1 MDKSKTPYF
10 PKSNKDCENAEYNDV
25 DSLDIPL
32 RSLKITRHLSK
43 DNPVEFETDNDIT
56 IQFPD
61 DLLDD
66 RTTHENKN
74 LDRIE
79 NQNNNSNNYTETRHS
94 LTKIISNHS
103 GNYKQILNNDIEVDL
118 GALTNRYEELEGQF
132 SNTEYITHDNDKSQ
146 RNSIISTGSFKEKDL
161 DLCHAVHISDKLN
174 TNEDLSFQYP
184 DDINNAYQ
192 HCNKNVIKGQAVE
205 NKSVTNSDSNSDS
218 DSDSD
223 NWDIVPAVA
232 SYNVYNNKGELE
244 LKKYTE
250 NDTRYKNKSSS
261 ENNAG
266 PQNNLEHKNTFEYTK
281 VTAEQ
286 QAQRSYATNR
296 KTDFL
301 FQHKKILK
309 NLQNNNSNSNFNLL
323 QQSNINSASTL
334 SLPHASEEYYDEYED
349 DVEKT
354 DELNLNS
361 QLNITN
367 LLLTDMEKIAYAGAI
382 NILTNKMCE
391 DLATLCL
398 CVDITSNK
406 KLASRLNFT
415 QKDMASW
422 KLVVLQRLYTHLN
435 INEEEIK
442 MIENLSL
449 HKIELSDILKSLKTS
464 RDIGNPWENSLHSQ
478 QSSTSTTPQY
488 PHESSL
494 SIPSKSSSTT
504 PPPLPSTSAENDKN
518 FIKEVVDPKVIKNK
532 TTLSVDVAWTIICD
546 LFLVLLQNSTYDSR
560 SRTLLIKFAE
570 ALHITDLEV
579 CEFEKRVTDSLD
591 MEQSTDDQIW
601 NESEHMKKR
610 RDQKRRK
617 KMAYVGLAMVGGSLV
632 LGLSGGLLA
641 PVIGAGIAA
650 GLSTIGISGATG
662 FLTGVGGTTVVAVSS
677 TAIGANIGARGM
689 SKRMGSVRTFQ
700 FVPLHNNRRVNLLI
714 SVSGW
719 IVGNDDDVRLP
730 FSTVDPVEGDL
741 YSLYWEPEMLKSTGQ
756 TINIVASEVFTQTI
770 QQVLGATILTAF
782 MSAIQWPMA
791 LSKLGYI
798 IDNPWNVSLD
808 RAWSAGLIL
817 ADTLITRNLG
827 QRPVTLIG
835 FSLGSRVIYSCL
847 IELCKK
853 KALGLVEN
861 VFIFGT
867 PVVRKR
873 EQLVMA
879 RSVVSGRFVN
889 GYSDKDWVL
898 AYLFRATAGGFS
910 KVMGISTDND
920 VEGIEDFNCTEL
932 VDGHMSY
939 RKNMPKLLKK
949 LGIEVINEEFVEI
962 EETMDPEQAKRQRKL
977 IREVDAAQKKLAQK
991 SGHSNSW
998 VPKWIKPKK
1007 SKWKKMAEGAIEG
1020 QNLEDMS
1027 SKILT
1032 DEPNTKKKPKDAAIV
1047 DHSALLRELEKLKKA
1062 IHEDALKNQ
1071 MNKEKD
1077 NVQNY
1082 SNNFIEHD
1090 NTKDISYRKDQGIS
1104 NLSTTP
1110 DTSLTN
1116 NNFQLLTAGRTI
1128 LPEDNEMKK
1137 NVKHKVHVAFPDD
1150 I

>member
-1 MDKSKTPYF
+1 MNNQNHDL
-10 PKSNKDCENAEYNDV
+10 ENIEDDLA
-25 DSLDIPL
+25 SLDIPL
-32 RSLKITRHLSK
+32 KNLKISRYLSNNSDSDKNNISHNNIDYDGDLTNEKLQYDDEIRYKSYSK
-43 DNPVEFETDNDIT
+43 DGITHFPDDIT
-56 IQFPD
+56 NQHNEDITTQFPD
-61 DLLDD
+61 DITAQLPNNLTHNTYNGVSMSYPDD
-66 RTTHENKN
+66 
-74 LDRIE
+74 
-79 NQNNNSNNYTETRHS
+79 
-94 LTKIISNHS
+94 LTKIVSNHS
-103 GNYKQILNNDIEVDL
+103 GNYKQIQNDDIEWDL
-118 GALTNRYEELEGQF
+118 GVPNHHQHE
-132 SNTEYITHDNDKSQ
+132 NT
-146 RNSIISTGSFKEKDL
+146 
-161 DLCHAVHISDKLN
+161 DKLPIPTGTDEKAN
-174 TNEDLSFQYP
+174 NRNQAEDMEPPTPDNNDLSFQFP
-184 DDINNAYQ
+184 DDINDTTLQSLPKPDMNL
-192 HCNKNVIKGQAVE
+192 NPELNPNIG
-205 NKSVTNSDSNSDS
+205 SDSDS

-223 NWDIVPAVA
+223 NWETVPAVA
-232 SYNVYNNKGELE
+232 SYDVYNNKGELE
-244 LKKYTE
+244 LKKYSDSDMLKGGDSPTKG
-250 NDTRYKNKSSS
+250 NNNSNNTKLHQSSD
-261 ENNAG
+261 
-266 PQNNLEHKNTFEYTK
+266 HKNTFDYTK

-286 QAQRSYATNR
+286 QAQRSYTSNK

-301 FQHKKILK
+301 FQHKKILR
-309 NLQNNNSNSNFNLL
+309 NLESNPSSS
-323 QQSNINSASTL
+323 QQSLANSASTL
-334 SLPHASEEYYDEYED
+334 SLHSNSQFYDEYED

-354 DELNLNS
+354 DDLNLNS

-367 LLLTDMEKIAYAGAI
+367 LLLNDMEKIAYAGAV
-382 NILTNKMCE
+382 NILTNKMCT

-398 CVDITSNK
+398 CVDIKANK

-415 QKDMASW
+415 QKDMAAW
-422 KLVVLQRLYTHLN
+422 KLVVLQRLYAHLN
-435 INEEEIK
+435 IRDDEIK

-449 HKIELSDILKSLKTS
+449 HQIELSDILKCLKTT
-464 RDIGNPWENSLHSQ
+464 RDMENPWEKAPYSQLSSSASSLK
-478 QSSTSTTPQY
+478 
-488 PHESSL
+488 ESSNKL
-494 SIPSKSSSTT
+494 DSPFSPDLTT
-504 PPPLPSTSAENDKN
+504 GNEGV
-518 FIKEVVDPKVIKNK
+518 KEVIDPEKIKNK
-532 TTLSVDVAWTIICD
+532 TTLPIDVAWTIVCD

-560 SRTLLIKFAE
+560 SRTLLVKFAE
-570 ALHITDLEV
+570 ALDITDLEV

-591 MEQSTDDQIW
+591 MEQSTDDQVW

-610 RDQKRRK
+610 RAKKRRR

-650 GLSTIGISGATG
+650 GLSTVGITGATG
-662 FLTGVGGTTVVAVSS
+662 FLTGVGGTTVVALSS

-689 SKRMGSVRTFQ
+689 SKRMGSVRTFE
-700 FVPLHNNRRVNLLI
+700 FIPLHNNRRVNLII

-719 IVGNDDDVRLP
+719 IIGNDDDVRLP

-827 QRPVTLIG
+827 QRPVTLVG

-867 PVVRKR
+867 PVVRKK

-910 KVMGISTDND
+910 KVMGISPAED

-932 VDGHMSY
+932 VDGHMAY

-949 LGIEVINEEFVEI
+949 LGIEVISEEFVEI

-977 IREVDAAQKKLAQK
+977 IKEVDAAQKKLAK
-991 SGHSNSW
+991 KKEHSSSW
-998 VPKWIKPKK
+998 MPKWMKPKK
-1007 SKWKKMAEGAIEG
+1007 SKWKKMAEGAIED
-1020 QNLEDMS
+1020 QNIDDM
-1027 SKILT
+1027 T
-1032 DEPNTKKKPKDAAIV
+1032 TETEATEQPTKKKAKDAAIV
-1047 DHSALLRELEKLKKA
+1047 DHGALIRELEKLKKA
-1062 IHEDALKNQ
+1062 IREDEMKNQ
-1071 MNKEKD
+1071 SLEEEQNEEKYAD
-1077 NVQNY
+1077 SSVTTEIDDTVISEPITNPKTPKLP
-1082 SNNFIEHD
+1082 STPRIT
-1090 NTKDISYRKDQGIS
+1090 NTPNS
-1104 NLSTTP
+1104 
-1110 DTSLTN
+1110 
-1116 NNFQLLTAGRTI
+1116 FQLLTAGRTI
-1128 LPEDNEMKK
+1128 LPEDDDMRRNA
-1137 NVKHKVHVAFPDD
+1137 KHHVEVAFPDD

>member
-1 MDKSKTPYF
+1 MNNSANQSSQDSE
-10 PKSNKDCENAEYNDV
+10 DDDM

-32 RSLKITRHLSK
+32 KSLKISKYLSHDNITTPKDDENILIQYPDEFTSQTRSHPDVS
-43 DNPVEFETDNDIT
+43 EF
-56 IQFPD
+56 
-61 DLLDD
+61 
-66 RTTHENKN
+66 
-74 LDRIE
+74 
-79 NQNNNSNNYTETRHS
+79 NQNNPFSNDNTQKMATQYPS
-94 LTKIISNHS
+94 DLTNAVSNGS
-103 GNYKQILNNDIEVDL
+103 GHYKQILNNDVDAQLEIKNDHIESEQYSYHSNDHDLSFSGNRKEVDL
-118 GALTNRYEELEGQF
+118 SISQ
-132 SNTEYITHDNDKSQ
+132 SPDN
-146 RNSIISTGSFKEKDL
+146 
-161 DLCHAVHISDKLN
+161 
-174 TNEDLSFQYP
+174 NELSFQYP
-184 DDINNAYQ
+184 DDINDSTL
-192 HCNKNVIKGQAVE
+192 
-205 NKSVTNSDSNSDS
+205 KSDHNISIDNNPELNPNDDSDS

-223 NWDIVPAVA
+223 NWETMPAVA

-244 LKKYTE
+244 LKKYTDGDMQ
-250 NDTRYKNKSSS
+250 NSNNNAP

-266 PQNNLEHKNTFEYTK
+266 PQNNLEHKNTFDYTK
-281 VTAEQ
+281 ITAEQ
-286 QAQRSYATNR
+286 QAQRSYTSNK

-309 NLQNNNSNSNFNLL
+309 NLDGHANLS
-323 QQSNINSASTL
+323 QQSLTKSSSTL
-334 SLPHASEEYYDEYED
+334 SLHSSSQFYDEYED

-354 DELNLNS
+354 DDLNLDS

-367 LLLTDMEKIAYAGAI
+367 LLLSDMEKIAYAGAI
-382 NILTNKMCE
+382 NILTNKMCT

-398 CVDITSNK
+398 CVDIKANK

-415 QKDMASW
+415 QKDMAAW
-422 KLVVLQRLYTHLN
+422 KLVVLQRLYAHLN
-435 INEEEIK
+435 INDDEIK

-449 HKIELSDILKSLKTS
+449 HQIELTDILKSLKTT
-464 RDIGNPWENSLHSQ
+464 RDIENPWENSPYSHS
-478 QSSTSTTPQY
+478 SSESLEELPKESTNTSPK
-488 PHESSL
+488 ESANASPKESPEL
-494 SIPSKSSSTT
+494 EIPKSSSDSVN
-504 PPPLPSTSAENDKN
+504 LDKDGV
-518 FIKEVVDPKVIKNK
+518 KEVIDPEKIKDK
-532 TTLSVDVAWTIICD
+532 TTLPIDVAWTIVCD
-546 LFLVLLQNSTYDSR
+546 LFLVLLQNSTYDAR
-560 SRTLLIKFAE
+560 SRTLLVKFAD
-570 ALHITDLEV
+570 ALDITDLEV

-591 MEQSTDDQIW
+591 MEQSTDDQVW
-601 NESEHMKKR
+601 NESDHMKKR
-610 RDQKRRK
+610 RAKKRRR

-650 GLSTIGISGATG
+650 GLSTIGITGATG
-662 FLTGVGGTTVVAVSS
+662 FLTGVGGTTAVALSS

-689 SKRMGSVRTFQ
+689 SKRMGSVRTFE
-700 FVPLHNNRRVNLLI
+700 FIPLYNNRRVNLII

-719 IVGNDDDVRLP
+719 IIGNEDDVRLP

-782 MSAIQWPMA
+782 MSAIQWPMV

-827 QRPVTLIG
+827 QRPVTLVG

-867 PVVRKR
+867 PVVRKK

-889 GYSDKDWVL
+889 GYSAKDWVL

-910 KVMGISTDND
+910 KVMGITPAED

-932 VDGHMSY
+932 VDGHMAY

-949 LGIEVINEEFVEI
+949 LGIEVISEEFVEI

-977 IREVDAAQKKLAQK
+977 VREVDAAQKKLAK
-991 SGHSNSW
+991 KKEHNAGW
-998 VPKWIKPKK
+998 MPKWMKPKK
-1007 SKWKKMAEGAIEG
+1007 SKWKKMAEGAIED
-1020 QNLEDMS
+1020 QNIDDISFESVD
-1027 SKILT
+1027 T
-1032 DEPNTKKKPKDAAIV
+1032 DESAKKKKPKDSAIV
-1047 DHSALLRELEKLKKA
+1047 DHGALMGELEKLKKA
-1062 IHEDALKNQ
+1062 IREDELKNQ
-1071 MNKEKD
+1071 MAQQAESANSSKEP
-1077 NVQNY
+1077 VAS
-1082 SNNFIEHD
+1082 SNDILNPFTDDSEIHGDLPAIPKTPLLPSTPRID
-1090 NTKDISYRKDQGIS
+1090 NTPNS
-1104 NLSTTP
+1104 
-1110 DTSLTN
+1110 
-1116 NNFQLLTAGRTI
+1116 FQLLTAGRTI
-1128 LPEDNEMKK
+1128 LPEDDNMKR
-1137 NVKHKVHVAFPDD
+1137 NTTHRVEVAFPDD

>member
-1 MDKSKTPYF
+1 MSTTNYHSMQD
-10 PKSNKDCENAEYNDV
+10 NEDDDME
-25 DSLDIPL
+25 SLDIPL
-32 RSLKITRHLSK
+32 KSLKISK
-43 DNPVEFETDNDIT
+43 YLEDDNTSSPKKDENVSM
-56 IQFPD
+56 QFPD
-61 DLLDD
+61 DITSQTINYD
-66 RTTHENKN
+66 NKY
-74 LDRIE
+74 E
-79 NQNNNSNNYTETRHS
+79 QEQSS
-94 LTKIISNHS
+94 PISNKKSYDIAAQYSNDLTNIVSNGS
-103 GNYKQILNNDIEVDL
+103 GHYKQILNNNMEVDL
-118 GALTNRYEELEGQF
+118 GISNDHFESEQFLHRSEDHDLSF
-132 SNTEYITHDNDKSQ
+132 SNENEEMDLSLSQPQDN
-146 RNSIISTGSFKEKDL
+146 
-161 DLCHAVHISDKLN
+161 
-174 TNEDLSFQYP
+174 NELSFQYP
-184 DDINNAYQ
+184 DDINDTTLKSEPSVAID
-192 HCNKNVIKGQAVE
+192 KNPE
-205 NKSVTNSDSNSDS
+205 LNPSDDSDS

-223 NWDIVPAVA
+223 SWETVPAVA

-244 LKKYTE
+244 LKKYSDSDMQPT
-250 NDTRYKNKSSS
+250 NKNAP

-266 PQNNLEHKNTFEYTK
+266 PQNNLEHKNTFDYTK
-281 VTAEQ
+281 ITAEQ
-286 QAQRSYATNR
+286 QAQRSYASNK

-309 NLQNNNSNSNFNLL
+309 NLDSHPNSS
-323 QQSNINSASTL
+323 QQSLVNSSSTL
-334 SLPHASEEYYDEYED
+334 SLHSGSQFYDEYED

-354 DELNLNS
+354 DDLNLDS

-367 LLLTDMEKIAYAGAI
+367 LLLSDMEKIAYAGAV
-382 NILTNKMCE
+382 NILTNKMCT

-398 CVDITSNK
+398 CVDIKSNK

-415 QKDMASW
+415 QKDMAAW
-422 KLVVLQRLYTHLN
+422 KLVVLQRLYAHLS
-435 INEEEIK
+435 INEDEIK

-449 HKIELSDILKSLKTS
+449 HQIELADILKCLKTT
-464 RDIGNPWENSLHSQ
+464 RNMENPWENSPYSHS
-478 QSSTSTTPQY
+478 SSASPKDS
-488 PHESSL
+488 PEESPVDSPEESSKDT
-494 SIPSKSSSTT
+494 PEPETPESSSN
-504 PPPLPSTSAENDKN
+504 SVHSDKEGV
-518 FIKEVVDPKVIKNK
+518 KEVIDPEKIKDK
-532 TTLSVDVAWTIICD
+532 TILPIDVAWTIVCD
-546 LFLVLLQNSTYDSR
+546 LFLVLLQNSTYDAR
-560 SRTLLIKFAE
+560 SRTLLVKFAE
-570 ALHITDLEV
+570 ALDITDLEV

-591 MEQSTDDQIW
+591 MEQSTDDQVW
-601 NESEHMKKR
+601 NESDHMKKR
-610 RDQKRRK
+610 RAKKRRR

-650 GLSTIGISGATG
+650 GLSTIGITGATG
-662 FLTGVGGTTVVAVSS
+662 FLTGVGGTTVVALSS

-689 SKRMGSVRTFQ
+689 SKRMGSVRTFE
-700 FVPLHNNRRVNLLI
+700 FIPLYNNRRVNLII

-719 IVGNDDDVRLP
+719 IIGNEDDVRLP

-827 QRPVTLIG
+827 QRPVSLVG

-867 PVVRKR
+867 PVVRKK

-910 KVMGISTDND
+910 KVMGISPAED

-932 VDGHMSY
+932 VDGHMAY

-949 LGIEVINEEFVEI
+949 LGIEVINDEFVEI

-977 IREVDAAQKKLAQK
+977 VREVDAAQKKLARK
-991 SGHSNSW
+991 KEHSSGW
-998 VPKWIKPKK
+998 MPKWMKPKK
-1007 SKWKKMAEGAIEG
+1007 SKWKKMAEGAIEN
-1020 QNLEDMS
+1020 QNIDDMTS
-1027 SKILT
+1027 ESNDIE
-1032 DEPNTKKKPKDAAIV
+1032 EPVKKKPKDAAIV
-1047 DHSALLRELEKLKKA
+1047 DHGALMGELEKLKKA
-1062 IHEDALKNQ
+1062 IREDELKNQ
-1071 MNKEKD
+1071 LNHQTEIEQQDESAETTKESITP
-1077 NVQNY
+1077 
-1082 SNNFIEHD
+1082 SNNSENPYSD
-1090 NTKDISYRKDQGIS
+1090 N
-1104 NLSTTP
+1104 NE
-1110 DTSLTN
+1110 TSLDIGGPPKTPMLPSTPKIN
-1116 NNFQLLTAGRTI
+1116 NTPNSFQLLTAGRTI
-1128 LPEDNEMKK
+1128 LPEDDEMKRNK
-1137 NVKHKVHVAFPDD
+1137 KHRVEVAFPDD